1 MSDRWRFSI
10 WNMVRYLV
18 WLIGQVISG
27 SLQVARRALT
37 PGTFAEPSIVG
48 FPLRCATD
56 LEVTWMASS
65 ITITPGTLVVGT
77 AHGTDTEPATVFVH
91 SVFDSDRDSVR
102 DGLQEMEDRLL
113 RMTRGS
119 GWEGRSGGGSGSGP
133 GAGPGAGHRVGPGA
147 GPGAQRGRRP

>member
-1 MSDRWRFSI
+1 MSDHWRFSI
-10 WNMVRYLV
+10 WNMVGYLV

-91 SVFDSDRDSVR
+91 SVFDSDLNSVR
-102 DGLQEMEDRLL
+102 DGLRDMEDRLL
-113 RMTRGS
+113 KMTRGS
-119 GWEGRSGGGSGSGP
+119 GWEGRSGGGSGAEF
-133 GAGPGAGHRVGPGA
+133 GAEPGAGHGVGPGV
-147 GPGAQRGRRP
+147 GPAAGRRRRP

>member
-1 MSDRWRFSI
+1 MSDHWRFSI

-27 SLQVARRALT
+27 SLLVARRTLT
-37 PGTFAEPSIVG
+37 PGTFAQPSIVS
-48 FPLRCATD
+48 FPLRGTTD

-91 SVFDSDRDSVR
+91 SVFDADRDSVR
-102 DGLQEMEDRLL
+102 EGLRDMEDRLL

-119 GWEGRSGGGSGSGP
+119 GWDDRPEVR
-133 GAGPGAGHRVGPGA
+133 AD
-147 GPGAQRGRRP
+147 AQEGRRP

>member
-1 MSDRWRFSI
+1 MSDHWRFST

-102 DGLQEMEDRLL
+102 DGLREMEDRLL

-119 GWEGRSGGGSGSGP
+119 GWETRSGGASG
-133 GAGPGAGHRVGPGA
+133 VGPGA
-147 GPGAQRGRRP
+147 GPGTEPGAGRGRRP

>member
-102 DGLQEMEDRLL
+102 DGLREMEDRLL

-133 GAGPGAGHRVGPGA
+133 GAGHRVGPGA

>member
-1 MSDRWRFSI
+1 MSHRWRFSI

-102 DGLQEMEDRLL
+102 DGLREMEDRLL

-119 GWEGRSGGGSGSGP
+119 GWEGRSGGGTGSEPGP
-133 GAGPGAGHRVGPGA
+133 GHRVGHRAEPGA
-147 GPGAQRGRRP
+147 GRGRRP

>member
-1 MSDRWRFSI
+1 MSDHWRFSP
-10 WNMVRYLV
+10 WNMVRYLI

-37 PGTFAEPSIVG
+37 PGTFADPSIVG

-91 SVFDSDRDSVR
+91 SVFDADRDSVHE
-102 DGLQEMEDRLL
+102 GLREMEDRLL

-119 GWEGRSGGGSGSGP
+119 GWDDKP
-133 GAGPGAGHRVGPGA
+133 GAGSDARAGAG
-147 GPGAQRGRRP
+147 RGRRP